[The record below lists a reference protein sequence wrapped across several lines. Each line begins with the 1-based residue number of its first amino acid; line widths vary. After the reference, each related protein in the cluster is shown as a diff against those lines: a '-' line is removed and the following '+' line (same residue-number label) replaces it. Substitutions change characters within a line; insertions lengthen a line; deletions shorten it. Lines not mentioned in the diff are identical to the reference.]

1 MGSSA
6 NYKFS
11 QRREIEKF
19 KTNTCFF
26 LRVRCHMRQ
35 HMFSSRPLL
44 SRASRVATTLTH
56 VRCKSLSST
65 LVTTSSTK
73 YLVGL
78 KPPIGPAD
86 VSSCVLGSPPG
97 PLANIASRY
106 PFIHSLPTAMLCLC
120 FGEKMRTWRERGQ
133 IYKKIDNFQRE
144 NCATNF
150 GYCLNLDKI
159 WSGNKGLKILEGV
172 KWWRNW
178 RK

>member
-1 MGSSA
+1 
-6 NYKFS
+6 
-11 QRREIEKF
+11 
-19 KTNTCFF
+19 
-26 LRVRCHMRQ
+26 MRQ

-86 VSSCVLGSPPG
+86 VSGCDRGSPPG
-97 PLANIASRY
+97 PLANIASKY
-106 PFIHSLPTAMLCLC
+106 PFIHSLPTAMLCFVSLW
-120 FGEKMRTWRERGQ
+120 FGEKMKSWRKRGKGL
-133 IYKKIDNFQRE
+133 IYKLTIERE
-144 NCATNF
+144 NCATNYGF
-150 GYCLNLDKI
+150 CLKIDKI
-159 WSGNKGLKILEGV
+159 WSGNRVLKILERAKDGEDREKM

-178 RK
+178 RNSAKKEKWKYDD